1 MENTKQERLKLI
13 LHAINGM
20 SESEWKYIA
29 SVIDHVYNAKAAKVV
44 LDGSD
49 VKLVI
54 RIIKNTKESY
64 HSVTLD

>member
-1 MENTKQERLKLI
+1 MGNTKQERLKLI

-49 VKLVI
+49 TELVL
-54 RIIKNTKESY
+54 RIIKGMRESY
-64 HSVTLD
+64 RPCKR